1 VKELFADELFC
12 PWKPEAANKAALL
25 ELIGF
30 AGEL

>member
-1 VKELFADELFC
+1 VKELFAPELFC
-12 PWKPEAANKAALL
+12 PWPDAANKAALL